1 MHPTILVIDDDVTL
15 TKHLETSLSRHQ
27 YKPVIAH
34 TAEEGVHLALT
45 ANPQLILLD
54 VMIPTMGGWEACRR
68 IREKMDVPIL
78 FLTALGNTSDVV
90 HGLNLGADD
99 YLVKPFEPEEFLARI
114 KANLRRTHAVASAS
128 PQLSFRGGELIIDI
142 PARMV
147 IVNGGEV
154 ELTPREFDLLL
165 VLAQNPN
172 RVIPTT
178 ELITTAWGANY
189 GDASDNLKPYIHYL
203 RRKLEKDPAQPI
215 WIKTV
220 RGVGYRFMD

>member
-1 MHPTILVIDDDVTL
+1 MHTTILVIDDDVTL
-15 TKHLETSLSRHQ
+15 TKHLEASLSRHQ
-27 YKPVIAH
+27 YKPIVAH
-34 TAEEGVHLALT
+34 TAEDGVHLALT

-114 KANLRRTHAVASAS
+114 KANLRRTRAVASVS
-128 PQLSFRGGELIIDI
+128 PQLSFRDGELVIDI

-147 IVNGGEV
+147 IVNGEEV

>member
-1 MHPTILVIDDDVTL
+1 MHTTILVVDDDVTL
-15 TKHLETSLSRHQ
+15 TKHIETLLSRHH
-27 YKPVIAH
+27 YKPVVTH
-34 TAEEGVHLALT
+34 TAEDGVRLAFT

-68 IREKMDVPIL
+68 IRERTDIPIL
-78 FLTALGNTSDVV
+78 FLTALGNTSDIVQ
-90 HGLNLGADD
+90 GLNLGADD
-99 YLVKPFEPEEFLARI
+99 YLVKPFEPEEFLARV
-114 KANLRRTHAVASAS
+114 KANLRRNRPTS
-128 PQLSFRGGELIIDI
+128 PIAQLLSFRDGELTIDL

-147 IVNGGEV
+147 MLNGEEV
-154 ELTPREFDLLL
+154 ELTPREYDLLL
-165 VLAQNPN
+165 VLAQNPH
-172 RVIPTT
+172 RVIPAM

-189 GDASDNLKPYIHYL
+189 GDAADNLKPYIHYL